1 MHDMGELDVLFVDN
15 HTCLFTGFPDKRSCH
30 RLARFEMTGRQLP
43 GTVFV
48 AGFLALPEKYFARR
62 IDEQQVDVAAAADGK
77 PATELASSED
87 VAAAGVRYGTAGDLR
102 SAGLAVIHT
111 SGRKGE
117 SNGHV
122 SVVWP
127 DANPLDEQDPAWPT
141 QVQEAFAACFTEA
154 EE

>member
-1 MHDMGELDVLFVDN
+1 MEVELSVMR
-15 HTCLFTGFPDKRSCH
+15 G
-30 RLARFEMTGRQLP
+30 RLGKAE
-43 GTVFV
+43 
-48 AGFLALPEKYFARR
+48 ACARR
-62 IDEQQVDVAAAADGK
+62 NGGRAAA
-77 PATELASSED
+77 PED

-117 SNGHV
+117 ANGHV

-127 DANPLDEQDPAWPT
+127 DANPLDEQDPAWPA